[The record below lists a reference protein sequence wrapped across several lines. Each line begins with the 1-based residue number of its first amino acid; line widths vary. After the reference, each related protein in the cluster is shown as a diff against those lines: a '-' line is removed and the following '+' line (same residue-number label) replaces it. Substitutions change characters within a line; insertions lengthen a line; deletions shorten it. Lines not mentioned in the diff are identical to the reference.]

1 MNQTTSNDK
10 VSRVR
15 PLGLLLLRGCLA
27 VALCLAAAAGAWA
40 LAGDPFLRVARPL
53 VEDGPATLGDLP
65 LDQALTGL
73 CAAALLGCAGW
84 LLGTAGLVALARVA
98 GAFTPGSPLVAGCA
112 RAAERACPA
121 LARGTVVAVLGL
133 TAGTAVVGSAVAD
146 TGPASPPTSTLA
158 GLPLPDRTVGAGPAT
173 PAPRAAVV
181 SRPRVVVVRPGDSL
195 WTIAAHL
202 LGPGADDTEVA
213 AAWHRLHAANRS
225 RVGDPDLIHPGQRLL
240 VPELDART
248 RGEEHPR

>member
-1 MNQTTSNDK
+1 MLARTRARAKQAPLEGSAPVFAALGDETRLRL
-10 VSRVR
+10 VSRLGTEG
-15 PLGLLLLRGCLA
+15 PLS
-27 VALCLAAAAGAWA
+27 
-40 LAGDPFLRVARPL
+40 VAR
-53 VEDGPATLGDLP
+53 
-65 LDQALTGL
+65 
-73 CAAALLGCAGW
+73 
-84 LLGTAGLVALARVA
+84 
-98 GAFTPGSPLVAGCA
+98 
-112 RAAERACPA
+112 
-121 LARGTVVAVLGL
+121 L
-133 TAGTAVVGSAVAD
+133 TAGTSVVGSAVAD
-146 TGPASPPTSTLA
+146 TGPASPPTSALA

-173 PAPRAAVV
+173 PAPRAAVL

-202 LGPGADDTEVA
+202 LGPGADDTEVT